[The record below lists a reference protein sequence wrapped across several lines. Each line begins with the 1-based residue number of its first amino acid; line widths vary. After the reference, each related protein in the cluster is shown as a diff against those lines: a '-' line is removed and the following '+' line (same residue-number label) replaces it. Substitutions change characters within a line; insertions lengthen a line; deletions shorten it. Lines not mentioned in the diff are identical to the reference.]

1 MQLVISN
8 FAGLK
13 ILRVLILAVAALLLP
28 LTRHAGAAE
37 KLAEAVFTDVAG
49 QPHRLPGR
57 DECRALVLFFIAH
70 DCPMSNGYAPEIA
83 RICQEFTPRGAAF
96 RVVYAER
103 DLAPADAVR
112 HAREFAFPCPA
123 ILDRDLRLAS
133 RAGATMTPE
142 AAVLS
147 PDGAVLYLGRI
158 DDLYAD
164 YGKKRAQPEHRDLRE
179 AIGAVLAG
187 RAVPQARTPGLGCQI
202 DFSPH
207 SPSPK

>member
-1 MQLVISN
+1 MQFVISN
-8 FAGLK
+8 FAGLN

-28 LTRHAGAAE
+28 LTHHAGAAG

-83 RICQEFTPRGAAF
+83 RICQKFTPRGAAF
-96 RVVYAER
+96 RVVYPER
-103 DLAPADAVR
+103 GLASADAAR
-112 HAREFAFPCPA
+112 HAREFTFPCPA
-123 ILDRDLRLAS
+123 ILDRDLRLAA
-133 RAGATMTPE
+133 RVGATMTPE

-147 PDGAVLYLGRI
+147 PEGAVLYLGRI

-187 RAVPQARTPGLGCQI
+187 RAVPQARTPGLGCHI
-202 DFSPH
+202 DFKPN
-207 SPSPK
+207 PPNTK

>member
-1 MQLVISN
+1 MTAMQFVIAN
-8 FAGLK
+8 IVGLK
-13 ILRVLILAVAALLLP
+13 FCRAVMALLLAI
-28 LTRHAGAAE
+28 THHAGDAE
-37 KLAEAVFTDVAG
+37 KLSEAVFTDVAG

-57 DECRALVLFFIAH
+57 EECRALVLFFIAH

-83 RICQEFTPRGAAF
+83 RICKEFMPRGAAF

-103 DLAPADAVR
+103 DLASADAAR

-147 PDGAVLYLGRI
+147 PAGAVLYLGRI

-164 YGKKRAQPEHRDLRE
+164 YGKKRPQPGRRDLRE
-179 AIGAVLAG
+179 AIEAVLAG

-202 DFSPH
+202 DFTPNSTH
-207 SPSPK
+207 TK

>member
-8 FAGLK
+8 FARLEF
-13 ILRVLILAVAALLLP
+13 LRAVSRAVVALLLA
-28 LTRHAGAAE
+28 LTQHTGAAE

-57 DECRALVLFFIAH
+57 DECRALVLFFVTH

-83 RICQEFTPRGAAF
+83 RIFQAFTPRGAAF

-103 DLAPADAVR
+103 GLVAADAAR
-112 HAREFAFPCPA
+112 HAKEFGFPCPA
-123 ILDRDLRLAS
+123 ILDRDLRLAA
-133 RAGATMTPE
+133 RVGATMTPE

-147 PDGAVLYLGRI
+147 PEGAVLYVGRI

-164 YGKKRAQPEHRDLRE
+164 YGKKRAQPGHRDLRE
-179 AIGAVLAG
+179 AIEAVLAG
-187 RAVPQARTPGLGCQI
+187 RAVAQARTPGLGCHI
-202 DFSPH
+202 DFSPN
-207 SPSPK
+207 PPNTK

>member
-1 MQLVISN
+1 MQLVIAN

-13 ILRVLILAVAALLLP
+13 FLRAVSRAVVALLLA
-28 LTRHAGAAE
+28 LTPHAGATE
-37 KLAEAVFTDVAG
+37 KLAEAMFTDVAG

-57 DECRALVLFFIAH
+57 DECRALVLFFIAQ
-70 DCPMSNGYAPEIA
+70 DCPIANAYAPEIA
-83 RICQEFTPRGAAF
+83 RICKEFTPRGASF

-103 DLAPADAVR
+103 ELAAADAAR

-123 ILDRDLRLAS
+123 ILDRDLRLAA

-147 PDGAVLYLGRI
+147 PEGVVLYLGRI

-179 AIGAVLAG
+179 AIEAVLAG
-187 RAVPQARTPGLGCQI
+187 RGVPHARTPGLGCQI
-202 DFSPH
+202 DFNPNSSH
-207 SPSPK
+207 TK

>member
-1 MQLVISN
+1 MK
-8 FAGLK
+8 F
-13 ILRVLILAVAALLLP
+13 LRVVSRATVALRLTLAL
-28 LTRHAGAAE
+28 HAGAAE
-37 KLAEAVFTDVAG
+37 KRAETVFTDVAG

-70 DCPMSNGYAPEIA
+70 DCPMSNGYAPEIT
-83 RICQEFTPRGAAF
+83 RICQAFTPRGAAF

-103 DLAPADAVR
+103 DLAAADAAR

-123 ILDRDLRLAS
+123 ILDRDLRLAA

-147 PDGAVLYLGRI
+147 PEGAVLYLGRI

-179 AIGAVLAG
+179 AIEAVLAG
-187 RAVPQARTPGLGCQI
+187 RAVPQARTFGLGCQI
-202 DFSPH
+202 DFSPN
-207 SPSPK
+207 SSNTK